1 MKKTKKTKDSDV
13 FFLFTFS
20 VFVGILEFVGILF
33 MMYCVLVFDFLGLYS
48 FVLDEEEVRSDLMW
62 HLFIAK

>member
-48 FVLDEEEVRSDLMW
+48 VSLMKRKLDL
-62 HLFIAK
+62 I

>member
-33 MMYCVLVFDFLGLYS
+33 MMYCVLVFDFLGLYAVS
-48 FVLDEEEVRSDLMW
+48 LTKRKLDL
-62 HLFIAK
+62 I

>member
-13 FFLFTFS
+13 FYLFTFS

-48 FVLDEEEVRSDLMW
+48 VSLMKRKLDL
-62 HLFIAK
+62 I